1 MYLVKSTKIIIR
13 LYLLVC
19 AAASDLLY
27 LKQTIRIVCEL
38 ITVENHHCLWKTTN
52 QILYLFN
59 LLKAYWSRDAP
70 PV

>member
-1 MYLVKSTKIIIR
+1 MYLVKCTEIIIR

-19 AAASDLLY
+19 AAASDLPY

-38 ITVENHHCLWKTTN
+38 ITVKNHHCFWITRN

-59 LLKAYWSRDAP
+59 LLKTYCSRDAP